1 MTFYNAGPRPLT
13 QQLVDSEGKVVE
25 STAQRSPLHDLEGQK
40 RARDMYYYGWC
51 TAEEYAEREK
61 ADEDAGDEN
70 WIPERLKK

>member
-1 MTFYNAGPRPLT
+1 MSFYNAGPRPLT

-40 RARDMYYYGWC
+40 RARDMYYGWC

-61 ADEDAGDEN
+61 
-70 WIPERLKK
+70 ERLKK